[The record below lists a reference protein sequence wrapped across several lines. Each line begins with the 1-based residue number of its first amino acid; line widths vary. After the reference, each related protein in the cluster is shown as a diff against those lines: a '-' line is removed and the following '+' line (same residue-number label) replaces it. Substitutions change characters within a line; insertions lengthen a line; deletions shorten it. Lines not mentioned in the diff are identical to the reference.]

1 MRLLSLFF
9 CSLVALSTSLADP
22 VVSVTS
28 SCSYAICTGGVQAG
42 NALGYNVQSLDVY
55 TSATIE
61 PNLVPYPTSGQG
73 LDTFY
78 VAVDVMLQTYGSG
91 TGVLVVDPLYTLSYL
106 QNYPE
111 VLETSITADVNN
123 STDPQITCGGL
134 PMGVSSG
141 NDLIC
146 SGEALIPIML
156 GSEVQL
162 VLKESNAPGFALP
175 ASSTLSADLS
185 VWTEDAAGNT
195 SPVALASLAPEP
207 ADVCILGLCVLAGL
221 VQLQRRR
228 RARTCPRP
236 DARPAL
242 FKGSRLA

>member
-1 MRLLSLFF
+1 MKLLSLFF
-9 CSLVALSTSLADP
+9 CSLVTLSTSLADP

-42 NALGYNVQSLDVY
+42 NALAYNVQSLDVY
-55 TSATIE
+55 TSATID
-61 PNLVPYPTSGQG
+61 PNLVPSPTSGQG

-91 TGVLVVDPLYTLSYL
+91 NGALVVHPLYALSYS

-146 SGEALIPIML
+146 SGAASIPIML
-156 GSEVQL
+156 GSDVQL
-162 VLKESNAPGFALP
+162 VLKESNVPGVALP
-175 ASSTLSADLS
+175 ASSTLSTDLS
-185 VWTEDAAGNT
+185 VWSEDAAGNI
-195 SPVALASLAPEP
+195 SPVALASVAPEP
-207 ADVCILGLCVLAGL
+207 AGVCILGLGVLAGL
-221 VQLQRRR
+221 VQLQRRP

-236 DARPAL
+236 AAPPASL
-242 FKGSRLA
+242 KGSQLA